1 MSEKEARELIIEL
14 SEKLTHLN
22 YKYYQED
29 ISEVSDQ
36 EFDKMMHELI
46 DLETKF
52 PALKLPDSPTQRV
65 GGTITKNFETVFH
78 KYPMLSLANTYSEDE
93 LLDFDKRIQ
102 KGLEEGEIYE
112 YTCEL
117 KFDGVALSVLYE
129 NGYLVQGATRGDGEK
144 GDNVTSNVKTIRSM
158 PLKLKDGLA
167 TNNFEVRGEVF
178 LSKMEF
184 ARINKLRAENNEPLL
199 ANPRNACSGTLKMQ
213 DSSVVASR
221 NLNCYLYGLMADDL
235 PFESHFESMN
245 FLTEAGF
252 NVSPTF
258 EKCSTI
264 QEVIAYIE
272 KWRDKRHELPLETDG
287 IVIKINNYEQQER
300 LGYTAKSPRWAI
312 SYKYAA
318 EQAESKLNEVTYQV
332 GRTGAVTPVANLE
345 PVLLAGTTVKR
356 ASLHNANEIKRL
368 DLREGDHVYIEKGGE
383 IIPKII
389 SVNITKRDPDS
400 KEIEF
405 PTTCPECGTPLE
417 RKEGEAVHYCPNT
430 LACPPQIQGR
440 IEHFIQRKAMDIEG
454 LGPETIDMLL
464 NKSLILDAADLYFL
478 KKEDLNGLE
487 RFAEKSIDNLIN
499 GIEASKQ
506 RAFPQVLFGLGIRF
520 VGATVAEKLA
530 FHFKNIENLQ
540 KATFEELIEV
550 PDIGDRIAESV
561 ISYFSDEKSIHFIQK
576 LKEAGLQFEVV
587 EEVVEQDSNTFENKS
602 FVVSGV
608 FESFDRDELKEI
620 IKKNGGKVI
629 SAVSGKLDYLVAGDK
644 MGPSKL
650 EKAKKLGITIISEE
664 EFKELLNL

>member
-36 EFDKMMHELI
+36 QFDKMMHELI
-46 DLETKF
+46 DLENKF
-52 PALKLPDSPTQRV
+52 PALKLQDSPTQRV
-65 GGTITKNFETVFH
+65 GGTITKNFETVYH

-102 KGLEEGEIYE
+102 KGLEEGEDYE

-117 KFDGVALSVLYE
+117 KFDGLALSVLYQD
-129 NGYLVQGATRGDGEK
+129 GYLVQGATRGDGEK
-144 GDNVTSNVKTIRSM
+144 GDNVTTNVKTIRSM
-158 PLKLKDGLA
+158 PLKLKDGLV

-178 LSKMEF
+178 LSKLEF
-184 ARINKLRAENNEPLL
+184 ARINRLRAEKNEALL

-221 NLNCYLYGLMADDL
+221 NLNCYLYGLMSDDL

-245 FLTEAGF
+245 FLMEAGF

-258 EKCSTI
+258 EKCNTI

-287 IVIKINNYEQQER
+287 IVIKINNYQQQER
-300 LGYTAKSPRWAI
+300 LGFTAKSPRWAI

-318 EQAESKLNEVTYQV
+318 EQAESRLNEVTYQV

-368 DLREGDHVYIEKGGE
+368 DLREGDYVYIEKGGE

-389 SVNITKRDPDS
+389 SVDVTKRDPNS
-400 KEIEF
+400 KEIDF
-405 PTTCPECGTPLE
+405 PNNCPECGTQLE
-417 RKEGEAVHYCPNT
+417 RKEGEVVHYCPNT

-464 NKSLILDAADLYFL
+464 NKNLISDAADLYYL

-487 RFAEKSIDNLIN
+487 RFAEKSIDNLLN
-499 GIEASKQ
+499 GVEASKQ

-530 FHFKNIENLQ
+530 FYFKNIDNLQ
-540 KATFEELIEV
+540 TASFEELIEV

-561 ISYFSDEKSIHFIQK
+561 IAYFGDEKNLQFIQK
-576 LKEAGLQFEVV
+576 LKDAGLQFEVI
-587 EEVVEQDSNTFENKS
+587 EELVEQDSNTFENKS

>member
-102 KGLEEGEIYE
+102 KGLEEDETYE

-117 KFDGVALSVLYE
+117 KFDGVALSVLYQD
-129 NGYLVQGATRGDGEK
+129 GYLVQGATRGDGEK
-144 GDNVTSNVKTIRSM
+144 GDNVTTNVKTIRSM
-158 PLKLKDGLA
+158 PLKLKEGLA

-199 ANPRNACSGTLKMQ
+199 ANPRNACSGTVKMQ

-221 NLNCYLYGLMADDL
+221 NLNCYLYGLMSDDL
-235 PFESHFESMN
+235 PFDSHFESMN

-258 EKCSTI
+258 EKCKTI

-287 IVIKINNYEQQER
+287 IVIKINNYKQQER

-389 SVNITKRDPDS
+389 SVNITKRDPNAE
-400 KEIEF
+400 EIDF
-405 PTTCPECGTPLE
+405 PITCPECGTPLE

-464 NKSLILDAADLYFL
+464 NKKLITDAADLYFL

-487 RFAEKSIDNLIN
+487 RFAEKSIDNLIK
-499 GIEASKQ
+499 GVEISKQ

-530 FHFKNIENLQ
+530 FHFKNIDNLQ
-540 KATFEELIEV
+540 KAAFEELIEV

-561 ISYFSDEKSIHFIQK
+561 IAYFSDEKSLQFIQK
-576 LKEAGLQFEVV
+576 LKDAGLQFEVV